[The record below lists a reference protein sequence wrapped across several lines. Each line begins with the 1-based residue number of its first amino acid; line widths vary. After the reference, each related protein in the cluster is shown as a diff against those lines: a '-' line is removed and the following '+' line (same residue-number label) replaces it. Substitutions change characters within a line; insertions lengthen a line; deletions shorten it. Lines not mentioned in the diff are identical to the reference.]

1 MSEERLVN
9 IEIKLAF
16 QEDQIE
22 ALNKTVYA
30 QQQKLEQFEVIFE
43 ALVRQLR
50 ALSEAGNEGLNAI
63 ERPPHY

>member
-1 MSEERLVN
+1 MSEERMAN

-30 QQQKLEQFEVIFE
+30 QQQKLEQFETLFE
-43 ALVRQLR
+43 ALARQLR
-50 ALSEAGNEGLNAI
+50 TLSERGNESLIAP

>member
-1 MSEERLVN
+1 MSEERLMN

-22 ALNKTVYA
+22 ALNRTVYA
-30 QQQKLEQFEVIFE
+30 QEQKLAQLESV
-43 ALVRQLR
+43 LVTIAQQLR
-50 ALSEAGNEGLNAI
+50 TLSEAGNEGPSAI